1 MKSSWKKVCLGD
13 IISIKHGWAF
23 PGIGITSQKSKN
35 VLVTPGNFEI
45 GGGFKYSDKKFFNKD
60 YPEDYLLSPG
70 DLIVTMTDLSKETDT
85 LGYSALVPND
95 GRNYLHNQRI
105 GLVQLKNCEVDKLFI
120 YWLMRT
126 KLYQRFVAN
135 YAHGTSVK
143 HTSPSLI
150 GKFCF
155 MLPDIA
161 EQKKISSI
169 LSALDKK
176 IAINKAINKNL
187 EETAQAIF
195 KSWFVGFEP
204 FGGVMP
210 ADWRIGTFSDIVK
223 TTFGGDWGKEIP
235 EGNHTKQV
243 FCIRGADIPEVKLG
257 NKGKMPIRYILS
269 QNYALK
275 QLTVGDIVIE
285 ISGGSPTQST
295 GRVCY
300 ISQALL
306 DRYDRGIVCTN
317 FCRAIKTKEH
327 FSQFVY
333 YYLQYLYTGD
343 VFFSYENGTTG
354 IKNFDLSGFLK
365 TKEIVIPSSNYLY
378 KFNELCLSVFAKTF
392 SIGLQ
397 IQRLAEIRDALLPKL
412 MSGEID
418 VSQVKI

>member
-187 EETAQAIF
+187 EATAQAIF
-195 KSWFVGFEP
+195 KSWFIDFEP
-204 FGGVMP
+204 FGGIMP
-210 ADWRIGTFSDIVK
+210 ADWKKDSLSNIAKYTNGLAMQNYRPVAGDIGLPVLKIKELRQGMCDTDSDLCSSEIDKEFIIHDGDVIFSWSGSLLVDLWCGGICGLNQHLFKVTSDIYDKWFYYSWTQHHLVQFQTIASAK
-223 TTFGGDWGKEIP
+223 ATTMGHIKRGDLEK
-235 EGNHTKQV
+235 
-243 FCIRGADIPEVKLG
+243 A
-257 NKGKMPIRYILS
+257 
-269 QNYALK
+269 
-275 QLTVGDIVIE
+275 TV
-285 ISGGSPTQST
+285 
-295 GRVCY
+295 
-300 ISQALL
+300 
-306 DRYDRGIVCTN
+306 
-317 FCRAIKTKEH
+317 
-327 FSQFVY
+327 
-333 YYLQYLYTGD
+333 
-343 VFFSYENGTTG
+343 
-354 IKNFDLSGFLK
+354 
-365 TKEIVIPSSNYLY
+365 VIPSQEDYQ
-378 KFNELCLSVFAKTF
+378 
-392 SIGLQ
+392 SIGNLLKP
-397 IQRLAEIRDALLPKL
+397 IYDTIISNKVENKRLAEIRDALLPKL